1 VRDVQKLIN
10 RPDDFV
16 DETLDG
22 ILLAHGDRLRR
33 ATGDPRAIVRL
44 EAPIV
49 GKVGIV
55 TGGGSGHLP
64 VFLGY
69 VGEGL
74 ADGVAVG
81 NVFASPSS
89 DQMLETMRAVD
100 AGRGVLQIYGNY
112 GGDVMNFGL
121 AAELAEAEGMQVAT
135 VLGADDVAS
144 APKGEESRRRGIAGI
159 LFLYKAAGARAAE
172 GADLTEVTRVAQKA
186 ADQVRS
192 MGVALAP
199 CTVPSVGHPTF
210 ELPEGEME
218 IGMGIHGEPG
228 VRRGPLE
235 PTDQVAD
242 HLLDALLDDL
252 PHDRGDRVDVLVNG
266 LGATPVEELYI
277 LYRRTAERLRD
288 AALGVRRT
296 WIGEYAT
303 SLEMAGASISLLRV
317 DDELA
322 RLLDAPAR
330 SPFFAHR

>member
-1 VRDVQKLIN
+1 MQKLIN

-33 ATGDPRAIVRL
+33 AAEDPRAIVRV
-44 EAPIV
+44 EAPIQ

-89 DQMLETMRAVD
+89 DQMLAAMRAVS
-100 AGRGVLQIYGNY
+100 AGLGVLQVYGNY

-121 AAELAEAEGMQVAT
+121 AAELAEAEGIEVAT

-159 LFLYKAAGARAAE
+159 FFVYKVAGARAAE
-172 GADLTEVTRVAQKA
+172 GAGLAEVTRAAQKA

-199 CTVPSVGHPTF
+199 STVPSAGHPTF
-210 ELPEGEME
+210 ELPDGQME

-228 VRRGPLE
+228 VRRGALE
-235 PTDQVAD
+235 PADRVVDQ
-242 HLLDALLDDL
+242 LLDALLDDL
-252 PHDRGDRVDVLVNG
+252 PHDRGDHVDVLVNG
-266 LGATPVEELYI
+266 LGATPVEELYV
-277 LYRRTAERLRD
+277 LYRRAATRLGD
-288 AALGVRRT
+288 AGLTVRRA

-317 DDELA
+317 DDELVQ
-322 RLLDAPAR
+322 LLDAPAR